1 MNIVYLASSLK
12 NTGPTKQLYNIASF
26 MITQGAKLSVI
37 VLDDNK
43 HQTSLSDKFRS
54 IGIPVE
60 NLGCS
65 SRIPI
70 SIVAK
75 KAKRLLRGQ
84 KIDLFHSQGLRA
96 DCLNARLSGSLKLA
110 TLRNYPQSDYRFTY
124 GRFIGAFAARA
135 QLNAFEKLDRIICV
149 SEAVQKNLQSLM
161 PSLDA
166 VTIRNGTDV
175 DAFKPANRSEKL
187 ELREKL
193 NIPPEAQVFLTSLG
207 RDNRK
212 NTVYIAR
219 ELEGYLRDNKQ
230 AFLILI
236 GNGEQSGLCQSIL
249 DGLDNVRFVG
259 HVRPN
264 DYFAASDFYFS
275 ASLAEGYPN
284 AVLEAL
290 SSGLKVFLSDIE
302 PHLEMKSLYPDWV
315 EIFEND
321 KPENLSKLVS
331 EVLDI
336 GENVQI
342 ELLRRSISSQIMCL
356 EYNELYR
363 TLVYRK

>member
-12 NTGPTKQLYNIASF
+12 NTGPTNQLYNIASF
-26 MITQGAKLSVI
+26 MLKLGSKLSVI
-37 VLDDNK
+37 VLDDTK

-70 SIVAK
+70 SIMEK
-75 KAKRLLRGQ
+75 KVKRLLRGR

-96 DCLNARLSGSLKLA
+96 DCLNARLSSSIKLA
-110 TLRNYPQSDYRFTY
+110 TLRNYPQTDYRFTY
-124 GRFIGAFAARA
+124 GRFIGGFAARA
-135 QLNAFEKLDRIICV
+135 QLNAFKKLDKIICV
-149 SEAVQKNLQSLM
+149 SESVQKNLQSLV

-166 VTIRNGTDV
+166 VTIRNGTDI
-175 DAFKPANRSEKL
+175 DAFKPVNRFEKL
-187 ELREKL
+187 GLRAKL

-219 ELEGYLRDNKQ
+219 ELERYLRDNEK

-236 GNGEQSGLCQSIL
+236 GDGEQSGLCQSIL

-259 HVRPN
+259 HVKPN
-264 DYFAASDFYFS
+264 DYFAASDFYLS

-290 SSGLKVFLSDIE
+290 SSGLKVFLSDIG
-302 PHLEMKSLYPDWV
+302 PHLEMKSLYPNWI
-315 EIFEND
+315 EIFAND
-321 KPENLSKLVS
+321 KPGNLSKLVS
-331 EVLDI
+331 TISDLD
-336 GENVQI
+336 ENFQI

-356 EYNELYR
+356 EYHKLYR
-363 TLVYRK
+363 NLV